1 MIQIKILSEA
11 DFQNSIWSGG
21 KTRQLFIFPETG
33 DYQSRQFDYRLS
45 TATVELAQSE
55 FSDLSG
61 YHRLIM
67 SLDKPIK
74 LSLKDQQAEKLLR
87 VFESYYFEGNEK
99 IISRGECTDYNLIY
113 NNNYVGQ
120 MMAIARNNDPICENN
135 PIQFIYALNDLHFQI
150 ENMCEGILQA
160 NHLLIVEKN
169 STNNSIKINLSP
181 YQEVGQMIAVWAG
194 LSDRDGLS
202 LHD

>member
-11 DFQNSIWSGG
+11 DFHNSIWSGG
-21 KTRQLFIFPETG
+21 KTKQLFIFPETG

-55 FSDLSG
+55 FSDLTG

-67 SLDKPIK
+67 SLDKSII
-74 LSLKDQQAEKLLR
+74 LSLKDKQVEKPLQA
-87 VFESYYFEGNEK
+87 FESYSFEGKEK
-99 IISRGECTDYNLIY
+99 IISRGECTDFNLIY
-113 NNNYVGQ
+113 NSNYVGQ
-120 MMAIARNNDPICENN
+120 MMAIARNNDPICDNN

-150 ENMCEGILQA
+150 ENICEGILQA
-160 NHLLIVEKN
+160 NHLLIIETN
-169 STNNSIKINLSP
+169 STNHPIKICLSP
-181 YQEVGQMIAVWAG
+181 YHEIGKMIAVWAG